1 MGEDSRI
8 LDDRQKI
15 ISMLTA
21 ARIEA
26 GISQQELAERI
37 GTKRS
42 NICRIE
48 SGAQNISLDMLLK
61 VSGALGKDVNVILTD
76 RQEPGISNYSLR
88 LYDEELVTFSLEA
101 DKLAGLKSH
110 MAILEQIRTIDKK
123 RLSKKL
129 GRLTDSQME
138 EINQGLLISLG
149 YTRAKPKALEVCLC
163 HRCMGYFYDTS
174 KYIVRRKN
182 PYQEIKGDC
191 TYCNYGKGYDTM
203 KYTNPY

>member
-61 VSGALGKDVNVILTD
+61 VSGALGKDVNVILTN
-76 RQEPGISNYSLR
+76 R
-88 LYDEELVTFSLEA
+88 
-101 DKLAGLKSH
+101 
-110 MAILEQIRTIDKK
+110 
-123 RLSKKL
+123 
-129 GRLTDSQME
+129 
-138 EINQGLLISLG
+138 
-149 YTRAKPKALEVCLC
+149 
-163 HRCMGYFYDTS
+163 
-174 KYIVRRKN
+174 
-182 PYQEIKGDC
+182 
-191 TYCNYGKGYDTM
+191 
-203 KYTNPY
+203 